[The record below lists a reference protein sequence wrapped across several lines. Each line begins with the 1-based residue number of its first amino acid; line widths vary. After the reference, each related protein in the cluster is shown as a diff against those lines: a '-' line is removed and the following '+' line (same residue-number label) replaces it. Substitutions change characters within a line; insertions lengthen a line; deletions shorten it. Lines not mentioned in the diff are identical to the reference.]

1 MNKVKLIVAITLLI
15 SIFSLT
21 ACNNKPENFVQNDFI
36 QPSGEN
42 QKNENIIP
50 DNIEDNEETVDN
62 GKILYFVSS
71 EVVAE
76 AENGIIK
83 PIDRFTDKITFKE
96 FLEQN
101 YTSYSL
107 EDNTSNKLEKIK
119 LAVFDNEEISNI
131 NEDIIKELMKSG
143 EKLGTNQMYLSD
155 IEYDIYGINL
165 PMNVSGEI
173 FNMDANKAIGLNGYG
188 CWLEIAPYGSFV
200 TNAKFDIKFEEKS
213 EDVALSDNVI
223 NAIEK
228 YVDDNKISKDLK
240 YTCTSAFD
248 IDLNNDSK
256 TEKVY
261 VIETYHTN
269 REEIFEYYNNNEVIE
284 TGAFSMMLI
293 EKNDGTLESL
303 LESSIKPFD
312 DTPDASGN
320 VNDFFVENVLGYIEQ
335 PDVYIADIDNDNYKE
350 ILVDAQGIEL
360 EGGKLMQ
367 FYDYIDG
374 KYENVATSYYG
385 FGN

>member
-1 MNKVKLIVAITLLI
+1 
-15 SIFSLT
+15 
-21 ACNNKPENFVQNDFI
+21 
-36 QPSGEN
+36 
-42 QKNENIIP
+42 
-50 DNIEDNEETVDN
+50 
-62 GKILYFVSS
+62 LYFLSS